1 MTAHIRRSQPA
12 RLGRSPAARQS
23 RAGRT
28 VGCVVGAVVNAT
40 MLWMVNERP
49 GWQAVPFLTP
59 DTRLVLGLV
68 NASLVVGVLSNL
80 VSAAVDAPRMRALA
94 DLAQNAVGAAALVRI
109 WQVFP
114 FDFGTGGFDW
124 ALLAKWAVGVGVFGA
139 VIGMVV
145 ALSAWCVAADRSSL
159 LHSGG
164 GAGRRRLTAR
174 QAAPARPNLAWET
187 RHEEDR

>member
-1 MTAHIRRSQPA
+1 
-12 RLGRSPAARQS
+12 
-23 RAGRT
+23 
-28 VGCVVGAVVNAT
+28 

-80 VSAAVDAPRMRALA
+80 VSAAVDAPRMRALG

-124 ALLAKWAVGVGVFGA
+124 DLLAKWAVGVGVFGA

-145 ALSAWCVAADRSSL
+145 ALV
-159 LHSGG
+159 
-164 GAGRRRLTAR
+164 RLVR
-174 QAAPARPNLAWET
+174 GS
-187 RHEEDR
+187 